1 MSQPET
7 TAKLEVAKLAI
18 YYLINLQTGVG
29 NTPAVDALNSVRA
42 QIGKDK
48 SQITFSEM
56 FDVVFTA
63 IDNKVK

>member
-18 YYLINLQTGVG
+18 DYLINLQTGVG

-42 QIGKDK
+42 QMIHNCDPIG
-48 SQITFSEM
+48 I
-56 FDVVFTA
+56 
-63 IDNKVK
+63 